1 MARISHYDVVNS
13 LMAAENAW
21 GESDTA
27 RDLARRLLTEI
38 LEQEIA
44 FARAAERKA
53 TEAENELELLV
64 PTDSAA

>member
-44 FARAAERKA
+44 FARAANRKVLE
-53 TEAENELELLV
+53 TENELERLV